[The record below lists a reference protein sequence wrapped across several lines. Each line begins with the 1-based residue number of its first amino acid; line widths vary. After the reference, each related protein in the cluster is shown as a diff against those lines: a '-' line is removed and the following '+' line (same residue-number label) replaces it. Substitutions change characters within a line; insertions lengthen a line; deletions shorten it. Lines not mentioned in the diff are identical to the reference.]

1 MKNKGILIFMLIN
14 MMELDKNVIKALNSQ
29 TRIKILKALLDR
41 QKMPTELSAELKLA
55 GSTVVE
61 HLKILQTSGLVLK
74 KNTGRKWVYY
84 ELTSSGK
91 SIIKPKAPVQ
101 FFVVLFLGIAIIF
114 SGLIKYVYS
123 PIQNITALDSM
134 EAGAA
139 KAIQTNYIQRT
150 DYLFIILIAVG
161 ILLVLLSIWKLRK

>member
-84 ELTSSGK
+84 ELTSCG
-91 SIIKPKAPVQ
+91 
-101 FFVVLFLGIAIIF
+101 
-114 SGLIKYVYS
+114 
-123 PIQNITALDSM
+123 
-134 EAGAA
+134 
-139 KAIQTNYIQRT
+139 
-150 DYLFIILIAVG
+150 
-161 ILLVLLSIWKLRK
+161 